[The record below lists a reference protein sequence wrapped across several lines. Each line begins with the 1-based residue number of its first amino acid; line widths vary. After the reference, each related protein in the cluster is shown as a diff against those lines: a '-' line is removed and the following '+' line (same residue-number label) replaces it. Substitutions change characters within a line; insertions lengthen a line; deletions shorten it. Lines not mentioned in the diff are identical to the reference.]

1 MKAGLLLV
9 SLLAVGLPS
18 AALGLEMSGALG
30 RLSVNFLPTP
40 VRASLTAPG
49 LGRFACAAAGFQL
62 LHPACLMAQRA
73 LLLHNTHTHT
83 ATICTKQSC
92 TQQSVFQRR
101 FLSILSHSIEHLGT
115 SPQTHDNAVTH
126 ERRPDALWADAST
139 NHNLGMHLQS

>member
-73 LLLHNTHTHT
+73 LLLHNTHT

-92 TQQSVFQRR
+92 TQQSVSEKHFDV
-101 FLSILSHSIEHLGT
+101 SSVS
-115 SPQTHDNAVTH
+115 
-126 ERRPDALWADAST
+126 
-139 NHNLGMHLQS
+139 